1 MRLFHLYIFDKIKP
15 LVLQKI
21 IANILGFIVIYP
33 ITLHN
38 KETALLLSLFL
49 AVYLYKNM
57 QDLESNPN
65 ESAQDS
71 NKLDSKTACHV
82 ERSETSS
89 IESKKDFSHSHTQ
102 NDKDL
107 DSYPNGWVQ
116 GVGVQNCK
124 NLDSNPTNKSSNTQD
139 SINTNQA
146 KPLIP
151 HDFAII
157 QLMISLF
164 CACLFVFATW
174 QMYILEALIGCI
186 FIRIYDYYKP
196 SLIGRFYN
204 LKPNKI
210 LGSILGAILH
220 GVLSGASVMILYYI
234 SVKFS

>member
-1 MRLFHLYIFDKIKP
+1 MRFFHLYIFDKIKP

-21 IANILGFIVIYP
+21 IANILGFIIIYP
-33 ITLHN
+33 IALHN

-82 ERSETSS
+82 ECSETS
-89 IESKKDFSHSHTQ
+89 
-102 NDKDL
+102 
-107 DSYPNGWVQ
+107 
-116 GVGVQNCK
+116 K
-124 NLDSNPTNKSSNTQD
+124 NLEINHKDSNSNIDSNLNPTNNTESNPINNANLTQESSNTQD

>member
-21 IANILGFIVIYP
+21 IANISGFIIIYP
-33 ITLHN
+33 IALHN

-57 QDLESNPN
+57 QDLESNTN

-82 ERSETSS
+82 ERSETS
-89 IESKKDFSHSHTQ
+89 
-102 NDKDL
+102 
-107 DSYPNGWVQ
+107 
-116 GVGVQNCK
+116 K
-124 NLDSNPTNKSSNTQD
+124 NLEINHKDSNPNIDSNLNPTNNTESNPINNANLTQESSNTQD
-139 SINTNQA
+139 SINTSTA
-146 KPLIP
+146 KPLTP

-196 SLIGRFYN
+196 SLIGRFYS
-204 LKPNKI
+204 LEPNKI

>member
-1 MRLFHLYIFDKIKP
+1 MRFFHLYIFDKIKP

-21 IANILGFIVIYP
+21 IANILGFIIIYP

-57 QDLESNPN
+57 QDLESKQN
-65 ESAQDS
+65 
-71 NKLDSKTACHV
+71 LDSKTACHV
-82 ERSETSS
+82 ERSETS
-89 IESKKDFSHSHTQ
+89 
-102 NDKDL
+102 
-107 DSYPNGWVQ
+107 
-116 GVGVQNCK
+116 K
-124 NLDSNPTNKSSNTQD
+124 NLEINHKDSNPNIDSNLNPTNNTESNPINNANLTQESSNTQD

>member
-1 MRLFHLYIFDKIKP
+1 MRFFHLYIFDKIKP

-21 IANILGFIVIYP
+21 IANILGFIIIYP

-57 QDLESNPN
+57 QDLESKQN
-65 ESAQDS
+65 
-71 NKLDSKTACHV
+71 LDSKTACHV
-82 ERSETSS
+82 ERSETS
-89 IESKKDFSHSHTQ
+89 
-102 NDKDL
+102 
-107 DSYPNGWVQ
+107 
-116 GVGVQNCK
+116 K
-124 NLDSNPTNKSSNTQD
+124 NLEINHKDSNPNIDSNLNPTNNTESNPINNANLTQESSNTQD

-146 KPLIP
+146 KPLIL

>member
-1 MRLFHLYIFDKIKP
+1 MNFFHLYIFDKIKP

-33 ITLHN
+33 IALHN

-57 QDLESNPN
+57 QDLESKQN
-65 ESAQDS
+65 
-71 NKLDSKTACHV
+71 LDSKATCHV
-82 ERSETSS
+82 ERSETS
-89 IESKKDFSHSHTQ
+89 
-102 NDKDL
+102 
-107 DSYPNGWVQ
+107 
-116 GVGVQNCK
+116 K
-124 NLDSNPTNKSSNTQD
+124 NLEINHKDSNPNIDSNLNPTNNTESNPINNANLTQESSNTQD

>member
-21 IANILGFIVIYP
+21 IANILGFIIIYP

-57 QDLESNPN
+57 QDLESKQN
-65 ESAQDS
+65 
-71 NKLDSKTACHV
+71 LDSKATCHV
-82 ERSETSS
+82 ERSETS
-89 IESKKDFSHSHTQ
+89 
-102 NDKDL
+102 
-107 DSYPNGWVQ
+107 
-116 GVGVQNCK
+116 K
-124 NLDSNPTNKSSNTQD
+124 NLEINHKDSNPNIDSNLNPTNNTESNPINNANLTQESSNTQD

>member
-21 IANILGFIVIYP
+21 IANILGFIIIYP

-57 QDLESNPN
+57 QDLESKQN
-65 ESAQDS
+65 
-71 NKLDSKTACHV
+71 LDSQTACHV
-82 ERSETSS
+82 ERSETS
-89 IESKKDFSHSHTQ
+89 
-102 NDKDL
+102 
-107 DSYPNGWVQ
+107 
-116 GVGVQNCK
+116 K
-124 NLDSNPTNKSSNTQD
+124 NLEINHKDSNPNIDSNLNPTNNTESNPINNANLTQESSNTQD

>member
-1 MRLFHLYIFDKIKP
+1 MRFFHLYIFDKIKP

-21 IANILGFIVIYP
+21 IANILGFIIIYP

-49 AVYLYKNM
+49 AVYLYKNI
-57 QDLESNPN
+57 QDLESKQN
-65 ESAQDS
+65 
-71 NKLDSKTACHV
+71 LDSKATCHV
-82 ERSETSS
+82 ERSETS
-89 IESKKDFSHSHTQ
+89 
-102 NDKDL
+102 
-107 DSYPNGWVQ
+107 
-116 GVGVQNCK
+116 K
-124 NLDSNPTNKSSNTQD
+124 NLEINHKDSNPNIDSNLNPTNNTESNPINNANLTQESSNTQD

>member
-1 MRLFHLYIFDKIKP
+1 MRFFHLYIFDKIKP

-57 QDLESNPN
+57 QDLESKQN
-65 ESAQDS
+65 
-71 NKLDSKTACHV
+71 LDSKTACHV
-82 ERSETSS
+82 ERSETS
-89 IESKKDFSHSHTQ
+89 
-102 NDKDL
+102 
-107 DSYPNGWVQ
+107 
-116 GVGVQNCK
+116 K
-124 NLDSNPTNKSSNTQD
+124 NLEINHKDSNSNINSNLNPTNNTESNPINNANLTQD
-139 SINTNQA
+139 FINTNQA

-151 HDFAII
+151 QDFAII

>member
-21 IANILGFIVIYP
+21 IVNILGFIIIYP

-57 QDLESNPN
+57 QDLESKQN
-65 ESAQDS
+65 
-71 NKLDSKTACHV
+71 LDSKTACHV
-82 ERSETSS
+82 ERSETS
-89 IESKKDFSHSHTQ
+89 
-102 NDKDL
+102 
-107 DSYPNGWVQ
+107 
-116 GVGVQNCK
+116 K
-124 NLDSNPTNKSSNTQD
+124 NLEINHKDSNPNIDSNLNPTNNTESNPINNANLTQESSNTQD

-174 QMYILEALIGCI
+174 QMYILEAFIGCI

>member
-1 MRLFHLYIFDKIKP
+1 MKFFHLYIFDKIKP
-15 LVLQKI
+15 LVVQKI
-21 IANILGFIVIYP
+21 IANILGFIIIYP

-38 KETALLLSLFL
+38 KENALLLSLFL

-57 QDLESNPN
+57 QDLESKQN
-65 ESAQDS
+65 
-71 NKLDSKTACHV
+71 LDSKTTCHV
-82 ERSETSS
+82 ERSETS
-89 IESKKDFSHSHTQ
+89 
-102 NDKDL
+102 
-107 DSYPNGWVQ
+107 
-116 GVGVQNCK
+116 K
-124 NLDSNPTNKSSNTQD
+124 NLEINHKDSNPNIDSNLNPTNNTESNPINNANLTQESSNTQD
-139 SINTNQA
+139 SINTNQP

-164 CACLFVFATW
+164 CACLFVFTTW

>member
-1 MRLFHLYIFDKIKP
+1 MRFFHLYIFDKIKP

-49 AVYLYKNM
+49 AVYLYKNI
-57 QDLESNPN
+57 QDLESKQN
-65 ESAQDS
+65 
-71 NKLDSKTACHV
+71 LDSKATCHV
-82 ERSETSS
+82 ECSETS
-89 IESKKDFSHSHTQ
+89 
-102 NDKDL
+102 
-107 DSYPNGWVQ
+107 
-116 GVGVQNCK
+116 K
-124 NLDSNPTNKSSNTQD
+124 NLEINHKDSNPNIDSNLNPTNNTESNPINNANLTQESSNTQD

>member
-1 MRLFHLYIFDKIKP
+1 MKFFHLYIFDKIKP
-15 LVLQKI
+15 LVLQKL
-21 IANILGFIVIYP
+21 IANILGFIIIYP

-57 QDLESNPN
+57 QNLDSNPN
-65 ESAQDS
+65 KSAQDS

-82 ERSETSS
+82 ERSETSKNL
-89 IESKKDFSHSHTQ
+89 ES
-102 NDKDL
+102 N
-107 DSYPNGWVQ
+107 PNGLVQ

-124 NLDSNPTNKSSNTQD
+124 ILESNPTNKSSNIQD
-139 SINTNQA
+139 SINTNTA
-146 KPLIP
+146 TSIIP
-151 HDFAII
+151 HDFAIF
-157 QLMISLF
+157 QLMMSFF
-164 CACLFVFATW
+164 CACLFVFTTW
-174 QMYILEALIGCI
+174 QMYILEAIFGCI

>member
-21 IANILGFIVIYP
+21 IANILGFIIIYP

-49 AVYLYKNM
+49 AVYLYKNI
-57 QDLESNPN
+57 QDLESKQN
-65 ESAQDS
+65 
-71 NKLDSKTACHV
+71 LDSKATCHV
-82 ERSETSS
+82 ECSETS
-89 IESKKDFSHSHTQ
+89 
-102 NDKDL
+102 
-107 DSYPNGWVQ
+107 
-116 GVGVQNCK
+116 K
-124 NLDSNPTNKSSNTQD
+124 NLEINHKDSNPNIDSNLNPTNNTESNPINNANLTQESSNTQD

>member
-1 MRLFHLYIFDKIKP
+1 MRFFHLYIFDKIKP

-21 IANILGFIVIYP
+21 IANILGFIIIYP
-33 ITLHN
+33 IALHN

-57 QDLESNPN
+57 QDLESKQN
-65 ESAQDS
+65 
-71 NKLDSKTACHV
+71 LDSKATCHV
-82 ERSETSS
+82 ERSETS
-89 IESKKDFSHSHTQ
+89 
-102 NDKDL
+102 
-107 DSYPNGWVQ
+107 
-116 GVGVQNCK
+116 K
-124 NLDSNPTNKSSNTQD
+124 NLEINHKDSNPNIDSNLNPTNNTESNPINNANLTQESSNTQD

-164 CACLFVFATW
+164 CACLFVFTTW

>member
-1 MRLFHLYIFDKIKP
+1 MRFFHLYIFDKIKP

-21 IANILGFIVIYP
+21 IANILGFIIIYP

-57 QDLESNPN
+57 QDLESKQN
-65 ESAQDS
+65 
-71 NKLDSKTACHV
+71 LDSKATCHV
-82 ERSETSS
+82 ERSETS
-89 IESKKDFSHSHTQ
+89 
-102 NDKDL
+102 
-107 DSYPNGWVQ
+107 
-116 GVGVQNCK
+116 K
-124 NLDSNPTNKSSNTQD
+124 NLEINHKDSNPNIDSNLNPTNNTESNPINNANLTQESSNTQD

>member
-1 MRLFHLYIFDKIKP
+1 MRFFHLYIFDKIKP

-21 IANILGFIVIYP
+21 IANILGFIIIYP

-49 AVYLYKNM
+49 AVYLYKNI
-57 QDLESNPN
+57 QDLESKQN
-65 ESAQDS
+65 
-71 NKLDSKTACHV
+71 LDSKATCHV
-82 ERSETSS
+82 ECSETS
-89 IESKKDFSHSHTQ
+89 
-102 NDKDL
+102 
-107 DSYPNGWVQ
+107 
-116 GVGVQNCK
+116 K
-124 NLDSNPTNKSSNTQD
+124 NLEINHKDSNPNIDSNLNPTNNTESNPINNANLTQESSNTQD

>member
-21 IANILGFIVIYP
+21 IANILGFIIIYP
-33 ITLHN
+33 IALHN

-57 QDLESNPN
+57 QNLDSMSYRQGAGFEM
-65 ESAQDS
+65 QD
-71 NKLDSKTACHV
+71 NGDLDSKTTCHV
-82 ERSETSS
+82 ERSETSKNL
-89 IESKKDFSHSHTQ
+89 ES
-102 NDKDL
+102 N
-107 DSYPNGWVQ
+107 PNGWVQ

-124 NLDSNPTNKSSNTQD
+124 ILESNPTNKSSNTQD

-174 QMYILEALIGCI
+174 QMYILEAFIGCI

>member
-1 MRLFHLYIFDKIKP
+1 MRFFHLYIFDKIKP

-21 IANILGFIVIYP
+21 IANILGFIIIYP

-57 QDLESNPN
+57 QDLESKQN
-65 ESAQDS
+65 
-71 NKLDSKTACHV
+71 LDSKATCHV
-82 ERSETSS
+82 ECSETS
-89 IESKKDFSHSHTQ
+89 
-102 NDKDL
+102 
-107 DSYPNGWVQ
+107 
-116 GVGVQNCK
+116 K
-124 NLDSNPTNKSSNTQD
+124 NLEINHKDSNPNIDSNLNPTNNTESNPINNANLTQESSNTQD
-139 SINTNQA
+139 SINTSQA

-174 QMYILEALIGCI
+174 QMYILEAFIGCI

>member
-1 MRLFHLYIFDKIKP
+1 MKFFHLYIFDKIKP
-15 LVLQKI
+15 LVVQKI
-21 IANILGFIVIYP
+21 IANILGFIIIYP

-57 QDLESNPN
+57 QDLESKQN
-65 ESAQDS
+65 
-71 NKLDSKTACHV
+71 LDSKTTCHV
-82 ERSETSS
+82 ERSETS
-89 IESKKDFSHSHTQ
+89 
-102 NDKDL
+102 
-107 DSYPNGWVQ
+107 
-116 GVGVQNCK
+116 K
-124 NLDSNPTNKSSNTQD
+124 NLEINHKDSNPNIDSNLNPTNNTESNPINNANLTQESSNTQD

-164 CACLFVFATW
+164 CACLFVFTTW
-174 QMYILEALIGCI
+174 QMYILEAIFGCI